1 MDAMDKSIV
10 LVLPPTPFL
19 AGKENKIP
27 LGICYVFSVLKLVGF
42 KVEVL
47 DLTDDDN
54 WQKIIAKL
62 KSAIQCCNLVGF
74 TGTSAH
80 NFFLKKAAR
89 LVKVFNPSS
98 KTILGG
104 PVAIAEPEI
113 AKFFDLTIAGH
124 IESLNPDILIQNSGL
139 FQPPPLPV
147 NLDLISKPT
156 RNILLN
162 RGNGKLPII
171 TSRFCPFS
179 CTFCYN
185 SLREKKE
192 ALKRHSVERVI
203 EEIEDCLNLGSN
215 DLSFQDDTFILNKG
229 WLINLCKKI
238 ISNDYRLAF
247 NCRARVDKIDK
258 TILKHLQKAG
268 CASISYGIESGSQKM
283 LDIMNK
289 GTTPALNTLALKL
302 TKDAGIK
309 TKAYFLLGI
318 PGEDEGTVYESMKWL
333 ECNVK
338 YIDKLYL
345 YMWIPYPGSKLYQQK
360 DQSFKIIKSNF
371 CQYSE
376 LLGSAMYRSF
386 GEDRAMIST
395 TSLPAYELEE
405 YFYKIK
411 KDYSDLTKF
420 E

>member
-1 MDAMDKSIV
+1 MDKSMV

-19 AGKENKIP
+19 AGKANKIP
-27 LGICYVFSVLKLVGF
+27 LGICYVFSVLKLADF

-80 NFFLKKAAR
+80 NFFLKKAAQ
-89 LVKVFNPSS
+89 LVKNFNPSS

-104 PVAIAEPEI
+104 PVAIAELEM

-124 IESLNPDILIQNSGL
+124 IESFNPDILMQKSGL

-147 NLDLISKPT
+147 NLDLIPKPT

-238 ISNDYRLAF
+238 ISNDYRLTF
-247 NCRARVDKIDK
+247 DCRARVDKIDEK
-258 TILKHLQKAG
+258 ILEHLQKAG
-268 CASISYGIESGSQKM
+268 CNSISYGIESGSQKM
-283 LDIMNK
+283 LNIMNK
-289 GTTPALNTLALKL
+289 GTTPKLNALALKR

-309 TKAYFLLGI
+309 TKAYFLLGV
-318 PGEDEGTVYESMKWL
+318 PGETVKTIQKSMKWL
-333 ECNVK
+333 EKNVE

-345 YMWIPYPGSKLYQQK
+345 YMWIPYPGSKLYQQRG
-360 DQSFKIIKSNF
+360 QTFEIIHNS
-371 CQYSE
+371 CDYQE
-376 LLGSAMYRSF
+376 ILGQAMYRSA
-386 GEDRAMIST
+386 GENRATIETKLLS
-395 TSLPAYELEE
+395 ADELEA
-405 YFYKIK
+405 YFQRIK